1 MAGLGNEP
9 VFTTLIALAAA
20 ALPVFSVWAG
30 AVDTLTKSIPNS
42 VVAGLAASFFAFAIA
57 AGLGQAQ
64 LFSHALCA
72 FAILTGGFVFYA
84 NALIGAGDAKLLGS
98 LALWFGFE
106 HILPL
111 LAWIALAGGVL
122 SLICLAS
129 YAIRARFGLASEHIP
144 TVPYG
149 AAIAA
154 GALAVLPDWLAAL

>member
-1 MAGLGNEP
+1 M
-9 VFTTLIALAAA
+9 FTPLIALAAA
-20 ALPVFSVWAG
+20 ALPVLAVWAG

-42 VVAGLAASFFAFAIA
+42 IVAGLAASFFTFAIA

-72 FAILTGGFVFYA
+72 FSILAGGFVLYS

-106 HILPL
+106 NILPL
-111 LAWIALAGGVL
+111 LAWIALAGGLL
-122 SLICLAS
+122 SLICLACH
-129 YAIRARFGLASEHIP
+129 AIRARFGLASERIP
-144 TVPYG
+144 SIPYG

-154 GALAVLPDWLAAL
+154 GALAVLPDWLTAL